1 MDPVFNPSFFF
12 VHWNIHVLLEGK
24 GGQMAVKNI
33 AKKIGVQTLTQKQ
46 R

>member
-1 MDPVFNPSFFF
+1 MDPVFNPSFF

-33 AKKIGVQTLTQKQ
+33 AKKIGVQILNTNEHI
-46 R
+46 